1 MITVLVADD
10 QPLVRGGIAMLLT
23 GQPDISVVAEAGT
36 GHEAIA
42 LAERHQPDVVVMDL
56 KMPDLDGVTATQTLT
71 AEGRDPDRLVKVLIL
86 TTFNDDESVYAALR
100 SGASGFLLKD
110 TAPAR
115 LVEAVRTVAAG
126 RSWIDPDV
134 GAQVI
139 RALTSEP
146 SLGAPTS
153 QRVARLTPR
162 EREVLV
168 LMARGL
174 SNTEISARFVLSE
187 ATVRTHVARIL
198 MKTGSRDRSQA
209 VVLAYQSDLV
219 RPTSR

>member
-146 SLGAPTS
+146 SLGTPTS